1 MSQNMPVAFDPAA
14 ANALVKVSEHLFGSG
29 MYPNIRNPAGAFAVV
44 QYGYELGVGPMMA
57 LQNINVIQ
65 GKPTCSG
72 QLMLAL
78 FQQRGGSITVEEES
92 DERVTIVFS
101 KGANTYRC
109 TFTKADANRAGLGSK
124 DNWKK
129 WPAQMLYWRCVA
141 KGVRAIDPGAVM
153 GLYTADEI
161 SNGDAVDAADEP
173 RQTTAKAE
181 PVVETVVETVDMEWL
196 VDAIAKVDD
205 AQGLADHWK
214 RNEGLYSQSANFAEV
229 RQAYVNRKAEI
240 ERGSEQVSRLTD
252 DQRVAIQAAYN
263 GWDRDERLA
272 DIAAIVGR
280 TIASVNDLTKAEAST
295 VIDRLHQREAA

>member
-173 RQTTAKAE
+173 RKATAESA
-181 PVVETVVETVDMEWL
+181 PVVETVDIGWL
-196 VDAIAKVDD
+196 KES
-205 AQGLADHWK
+205 LASFATEAELKTHWK
-214 RNEGLYSQSANFAEV
+214 KNEAYYNRASNYSDVCSAYAERKEAITPPHTFDAEV
-229 RQAYVNRKAEI
+229 MPATE
-240 ERGSEQVSRLTD
+240 
-252 DQRVAIQAAYN
+252 
-263 GWDRDERLA
+263 
-272 DIAAIVGR
+272 
-280 TIASVNDLTKAEAST
+280 
-295 VIDRLHQREAA
+295 EAAQ